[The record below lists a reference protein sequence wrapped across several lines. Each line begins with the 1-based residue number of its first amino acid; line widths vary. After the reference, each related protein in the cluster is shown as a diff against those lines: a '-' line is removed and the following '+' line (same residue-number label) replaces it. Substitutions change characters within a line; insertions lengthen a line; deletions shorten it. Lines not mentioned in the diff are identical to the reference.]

1 VSYIDINV
9 ACRVMLCVMLRC
21 SYGDCVSVAR
31 CACCALRV
39 VVVLCCVLCCVVVLC
54 CCVVPGPEG

>member
-21 SYGDCVSVAR
+21 SYGDCVAR
-31 CACCALRV
+31 CALRVRV
-39 VVVLCCVLCCVVVLC
+39 VVVLCCVVLCCVVLLC
-54 CCVVPGPEG
+54 FCVVPGPEG